1 VRTDIS
7 SFTKTNEGRDYA
19 HIQALKRLAEPENN
33 DDVTAS
39 LASENARWITSD
51 TINVDGGSKL

>member
-1 VRTDIS
+1 MS

-19 HIQALKRLAEPENN
+19 LSIQALKRLAEPENN

-39 LASENARWITSD
+39 LASENARWITSN